1 MTNKERYA
9 DNFVLNF
16 LESTAW
22 NMDDDDVVLINIIF
36 KDAVSD
42 VGVTYHLSN

>member
-1 MTNKERYA
+1 MTKKERYA

-22 NMDDDDVVLINIIF
+22 NIDDDVVLINIIF
-36 KDAVSD
+36 KDVVSD
-42 VGVTYHLSN
+42 VGVAYHLSN